1 MLEELNF
8 GFLVGKTVVKV
19 EGYKAY
25 GYINEVITFDDGT
38 HLIAEDGEYGNT
50 TFTKIDGE
58 EYLELFKPG
67 R

>member
-19 EGYKAY
+19 EGY

-58 EYLELFKPG
+58 EYLEPFKPG